1 MAVNYDPVKAHEYYV
16 NYTKKGLTK
25 GRHSTKGF
33 SQTQKEQWQYA
44 KHQLSEEHKAINKGI
59 TESGKQKRSAL
70 SSAAKE
76 RISALR
82 ARVKGASKEE
92 KAMIREQVSGMIEQ
106 IRGQLKSDKEDL
118 SARTKASREGEK
130 TAYAKRK
137 DDAYAHI
144 KGMGGKKGSKK
155 SR

>member
-1 MAVNYDPVKAHEYYV
+1 MAVNYDPVKTHEYYI
-16 NYTKKGLTK
+16 NYRKKGLTK

-33 SQTQKEQWQYA
+33 SQTQKEQWQFA

-70 SSAAKE
+70 SATAKD

-82 ARVKGASKEE
+82 ERVKGASKEE
-92 KAMIREQVSGMIEQ
+92 KAMIREQVKGMIEQ
-106 IRGQLKSDKEDL
+106 IRGQLKLDKEDVT
-118 SARTKASREGEK
+118 AKTKSSREGEK

-137 DDAYAHI
+137 DQAYQHI
-144 KGMGGKKGSKK
+144 KSLGNKRKK
-155 SR
+155 

>member
-1 MAVNYDPVKAHEYYV
+1 MAINYDPAKAHEYYV

-33 SQTQKEQWQYA
+33 SQTQKEQWAYA

-70 SSAAKE
+70 SDQAKNQIAVLRE
-76 RISALR
+76 RI
-82 ARVKGASKEE
+82 KGASKEE
-92 KAMIREQVSGMIEQ
+92 KAIIREQVSGMIEQ
-106 IRGQLKSDKEDL
+106 IRGRLKSDKDRL
-118 SARTKASREGEK
+118 SEQTKASREGEK

-137 DDAYAHI
+137 DAAYAHI
-144 KGMGGKKGSKK
+144 KGAKGSKK
-155 SR
+155 SK